1 VLALHGKHM
10 ETERM
15 SMYASRRSFARS
27 TRIGSVVALA
37 ALALLSPGLAA
48 QDDEAEVHPAHIHSG
63 TCAEL
68 GDVVVPLT
76 DVAHVAGDA
85 ETSGAASAIPVKGSV
100 TVVDMPLQ
108 EIIDGGHAINIHL
121 SAEEI
126 DTYIACGDIGG
137 AVTTDEG
144 EEESELIIG
153 LGELNDSGHT
163 GIAWL
168 GAEGEQTRVAVY
180 LVEPAATGGAG
191 AEAAQE
197 ATPVAADAGT
207 DDAAESVAVEI
218 KDFAFNPPETTVP
231 VGGSVTWTNND
242 TTPHTATGL
251 DREALQSGAIAPGA
265 SFTQTFDTAGT
276 IEYFCEFHPN
286 MKGSIV
292 VE

>member
-1 VLALHGKHM
+1 
-10 ETERM
+10 
-15 SMYASRRSFARS
+15 
-27 TRIGSVVALA
+27 
-37 ALALLSPGLAA
+37 LAA

-76 DVAHVAGDA
+76 DIAHVGGDA
-85 ETSGAASAIPVKGSV
+85 ETTGATSSIPVKSSI

-108 EIIDGGHAINIHL
+108 EIIDGGHAINVHL
-121 SAEEI
+121 SADEI

-144 EEESELIIG
+144 EEEPELIIG

-168 GAEGEQTRVAVY
+168 GAEGDQTRVAVH
-180 LVEPAATGGAG
+180 LVEPAGTSGAST
-191 AEAAQE
+191 ESAQE
-197 ATPVAADAGT
+197 ATPGAAEGADT
-207 DDAAESVAVEI
+207 AAESLAVAI
-218 KDFAFNPPETTVP
+218 KDFAFNPPQITVP
-231 VGGSVTWTNND
+231 VGGSVTWTND
-242 TTPHTATGL
+242 DPAPHTATGL
-251 DREALQSGAIAPGA
+251 DREALQSGTLDQGE

-276 IEYFCEFHPN
+276 FDYCCEFHAN

>member
-1 VLALHGKHM
+1 MASQQKV
-10 ETERM
+10 ERM
-15 SMYASRRSFARS
+15 PVNALELSFGRSIRL
-27 TRIGSVVALA
+27 GSVAALA
-37 ALALLSPGLAA
+37 ALALLTPGLAA
-48 QDDEAEVHPAHIHSG
+48 QDDEPEVHPAHIHSG

-76 DVAHVAGDA
+76 DIAHIGGNA
-85 ETSGAASAIPVKGSV
+85 ERSGATSAIPVKSSI

-108 EIIDGGHAINIHL
+108 EIIDGGHAINVHL

-126 DTYIACGDIGG
+126 GMYIACGDIGG

-144 EEESELIIG
+144 EEENELVIG

-168 GAEGEQTRVAVY
+168 GAEGDQTRVAVH
-180 LVEPAATGGAG
+180 LVEPASTGDTS

-197 ATPVAADAGT
+197 ATPGAAATGAEA
-207 DDAAESVAVEI
+207 AAESLAVEI
-218 KDFAFNPPETTVP
+218 KDFAYNPPEITVP
-231 VGGSVTWTNND
+231 VGGSVTWTNQD
-242 TTPHTATGL
+242 AAPHTATGL
-251 DREALQSGAIAPGA
+251 DREALQSGAIATGE
-265 SFTQTFDTAGT
+265 SFTQAFDTAGT
-276 IEYFCEFHPN
+276 VEYFCEFHPN

>member
-1 VLALHGKHM
+1 MPMNALRPSI
-10 ETERM
+10 T
-15 SMYASRRSFARS
+15 RSIRL
-27 TRIGSVVALA
+27 GSVAAVA
-37 ALALLSPGLAA
+37 ALALLTPGLAA

-76 DVAHVAGDA
+76 DIAHVGGDA
-85 ETSGAASAIPVKGSV
+85 ETTGATSSIPVKSSI

-108 EIIDGGHAINIHL
+108 EIIDGGHAINVHL
-121 SAEEI
+121 SADEI

-144 EEESELIIG
+144 EEEPELIIG

-168 GAEGEQTRVAVY
+168 GAEGDQTRVAVH
-180 LVEPAATGGAG
+180 LVEPASTSGAST
-191 AEAAQE
+191 ESAQQ
-197 ATPVAADAGT
+197 ATPSAAEGADA
-207 DDAAESVAVEI
+207 AAESLAVEI
-218 KDFAFNPPETTVP
+218 KDFAFNPPEITVP
-231 VGGSVTWTNND
+231 VGGSVTWTND
-242 TTPHTATGL
+242 DPAPHTATGL
-251 DREALQSGAIAPGA
+251 DREALQSGTIAQGE

-276 IEYFCEFHPN
+276 FDYFCEFHAN

>member
-1 VLALHGKHM
+1 MSMNASRYFLGRLVHIASLLALGLM
-10 ETERM
+10 
-15 SMYASRRSFARS
+15 
-27 TRIGSVVALA
+27 
-37 ALALLSPGLAA
+37 LLVPAIAA
-48 QDDEAEVHPAHIHSG
+48 QDDANEAHPAHIHSG
-63 TCAEL
+63 TCDQL
-68 GDVVVPLT
+68 GDVVYPLA
-76 DVAHVAGDA
+76 DVVTQSGEEMGAG
-85 ETSGAASAIPVKGSV
+85 GHPVKLSEV
-100 TVVDMPLQ
+100 NHVDVPLQ
-108 EIIDGGHAINIHL
+108 EILDGGHAINVHL

-126 DTYIACGDIGG
+126 GTYIACGDIGG

-168 GAEGEQTRVAVY
+168 GADGDQTRVAVH
-180 LVEPAATGGAG
+180 LVEPAATSGAA

-197 ATPVAADAGT
+197 ATPVAADAGA
-207 DDAAESVAVEI
+207 DAAAESLAVDI
-218 KDFAFNPPETTVP
+218 KDFAYNPPELTVP

-242 TTPHTATGL
+242 TAPHTATGL

-265 SFTQTFDTAGT
+265 SFTQTFDAAGT

>member
-1 VLALHGKHM
+1 
-10 ETERM
+10 M
-15 SMYASRRSFARS
+15 SMNAFQPFFGRSLRL
-27 TRIGSVVALA
+27 GSVAALA
-37 ALALLSPGLAA
+37 ALTLLTPGLAA
-48 QDDEAEVHPAHIHSG
+48 QDDEAEVHPAHIHTG

-68 GDVVVPLT
+68 GDVVVPLN
-76 DVAHVAGDA
+76 DIAHTGGKS
-85 ETSGAASAIPVKGSV
+85 ERSGAASAIPVKGSL

-108 EIIDGGHAINIHL
+108 EIIDGGHAINVHL

-144 EEESELIIG
+144 EEENELIIG

-168 GAEGEQTRVAVY
+168 GADGDQTRVAVY
-180 LVEPAATGGAG
+180 LVEPARMNQAG

-197 ATPVAADAGT
+197 ATPGASSASADAT
-207 DDAAESVAVEI
+207 ANTVAVEI
-218 KDFAFNPPETTVP
+218 KDFAFNPPEITVP
-231 VGGSVTWTNND
+231 VGGSVTWTNGD
-242 TTPHTATGL
+242 TVPHTATGL
-251 DREALQSGAIAPGA
+251 DRDALQSGAIAPGE
-265 SFTQTFDTAGT
+265 SFTQAFDTAGT
-276 IEYFCEFHPN
+276 VEYFCEFHPN